1 MNISRQIGWG
11 TESNLLYQILKQIT
25 RLTSIMFSL
34 KPKYKVFTALLTQSG
49 GDGGDS
55 NNNINQIPLQIGRTY
70 YISIND
76 NPITDFISVGAPN
89 NNVGTY
95 FVATGTT
102 VAWPSDALLTSEVTS
117 NTGAPV
123 AIVLEN
129 TIGNIWFTYV
139 DIGKYNINS
148 NELFVDNKTFI
159 NGASLVNKPI
169 FNRMI
174 LDDASGFGAQ
184 IGYFLLY
191 SGNERIILR
200 TISDAETFSDDVISN
215 PICIEIRVYN

>member
-34 KPKYKVFTALLTQSG
+34 KPKYKVFTALVSQTG
-49 GDGGDS
+49 GDTSDVL
-55 NNNINQIPLQIGRTY
+55 NNSDLTIGVSYEIKDAGTGF
-70 YISIND
+70 
-76 NPITDFISVGAPN
+76 DFTNVGAPN
-89 NNVGTY
+89 NDYGTW
-95 FVATGTT
+95 FIATGTT
-102 VAWPSDALLTSEVTS
+102 PTSWGVDGQLIY
-117 NTGAPV
+117 NLGAPV
-123 AIVLEN
+123 ATVLEN
-129 TIGNIWFTYV
+129 TIGNVWFTYA
-139 DIGKYNINS
+139 DIGRYNIDS
-148 NELFVDNKTFI
+148 NVLFTDNKTFI
-159 NGASLVNKPI
+159 NGASLLSKPI

-174 LDDASGFGAQ
+174 LDDASGFGEQ

-200 TISDAETFSDDVISN
+200 TISDAETFSDDVIGS